1 MKLHLDSSKGF
12 YGSRVGLNMYSLP
25 TGEYAVVYE
34 LYFPSSIDISKVQI
48 SAVGSVETVSRVSAN
63 VFSDHSRSIFHTN
76 RYNNV
81 TPNYLMID
89 MHLENKSSISYTQD
103 LQIFVVVYGV
113 SVYQNNVATRV
124 CDKVYEI
131 VNSTIKFQTP
141 VEMTGELIALEH
153 LMLSVIII
161 QLQR

>member
-1 MKLHLDSSKGF
+1 MSSHYLTDLDSFS
-12 YGSRVGLNMYSLP
+12 VLP
-25 TGEYAVVYE
+25 SE
-34 LYFPSSIDISKVQI
+34 ISPNGKV
-48 SAVGSVETVSRVSAN
+48 
-63 VFSDHSRSIFHTN
+63 H
-76 RYNNV
+76 
-81 TPNYLMID
+81 YLMIY

-131 VNSTIKFQTP
+131 VNSNVKFQTP